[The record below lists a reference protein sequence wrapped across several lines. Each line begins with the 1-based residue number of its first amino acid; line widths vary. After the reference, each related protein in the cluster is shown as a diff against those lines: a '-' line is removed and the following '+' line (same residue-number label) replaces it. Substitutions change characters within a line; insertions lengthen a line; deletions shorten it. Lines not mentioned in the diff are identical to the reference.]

1 MLTALQTTSRIS
13 LSGER
18 PNDLDLVCFFI
29 CKRSELRLFRRAW
42 LRRDINSMSNNPDT
56 FATQICATLTPPPPP
71 SLAPRI
77 AHEMRTQIQAHLRAA
92 QEGDDPPVQQC
103 GCWDVRAVA
112 SQAN

>member
-29 CKRSELRLFRRAW
+29 CKGSELRLFRRAW

-56 FATQICATLTPPPPP
+56 FASQICATLTPPPPP

-92 QEGDDPPVQQC
+92 
-103 GCWDVRAVA
+103 RR
-112 SQAN
+112 